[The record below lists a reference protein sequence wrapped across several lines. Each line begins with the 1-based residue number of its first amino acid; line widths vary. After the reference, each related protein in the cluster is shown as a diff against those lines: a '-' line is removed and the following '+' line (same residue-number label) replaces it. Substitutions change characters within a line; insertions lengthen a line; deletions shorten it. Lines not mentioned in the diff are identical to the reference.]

1 VTAAATATNHHQQQQ
16 QQQPHLQ
23 QQEHHQLVWNLFLF
37 RWHRFDFAAR
47 LLNVQRATF
56 SLPHIFN
63 VEWIL
68 HPVVGRVPQ
77 SRFSYSFHL
86 LFIIVLFRRA
96 FICLFV
102 CSLCARL
109 PHQGK
114 LCPSCLI
121 LFPFFFSFFVVVFC
135 CYCFCVFIVR
145 APPAKWD
152 LLLLLFFYTLNI
164 VSIKSENFISFFIRA
179 NRDVVCHSI
188 LAESP
193 GQLWN
198 WLFGS

>member
-1 VTAAATATNHHQQQQ
+1 VLLGVQGLKIRKLDEQLCKRCVAHVTATATNHHQQQQ
-16 QQQPHLQ
+16 QSPHLQ
-23 QQEHHQLVWNLFLF
+23 QQELQQLVWNLFLF

-121 LFPFFFSFFVVVFC
+121 LFPFFSLFS
-135 CYCFCVFIVR
+135 
-145 APPAKWD
+145 
-152 LLLLLFFYTLNI
+152 LLFFAVI
-164 VSIKSENFISFFIRA
+164 VLVFSLCARRQRNGIYYYYYYFLYFKYCFNKIWEFHFIFYQS
-179 NRDVVCHSI
+179 
-188 LAESP
+188 
-193 GQLWN
+193 
-198 WLFGS
+198 